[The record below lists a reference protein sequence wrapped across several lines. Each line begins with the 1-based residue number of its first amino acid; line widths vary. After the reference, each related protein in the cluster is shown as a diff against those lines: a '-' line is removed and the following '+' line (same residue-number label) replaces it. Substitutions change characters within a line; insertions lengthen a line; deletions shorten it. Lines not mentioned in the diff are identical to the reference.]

1 MIQAFRGDS
10 GVTTE
15 FSGAAEIDEGDCLT
29 RISRVPG
36 CCRSAKARDFIRLEP
51 QRPSSGRQQGHIR
64 SKKTVDARCQWH
76 PAWLYKVSRLTVYR
90 YDSAKT
96 YPGRVNVLRR
106 AMVTALLDR
115 LHAVCSSRSC
125 RQESSMRFCK
135 FLLVGCLSLVSLVCH
150 AETVKGLYQVREPV
164 NGQSPEERE
173 QATIRALDT
182 LVLRLTG
189 DPKAAQSPGLAAIRK
204 DPQQIIS
211 QYGFEAGPPEVL
223 KVDFDPGT
231 TEQALRRAG
240 LAMWGANRPSIL
252 GWWLNDSTEG
262 SSLVGD
268 GQASAVPLRRAAQ
281 HRGLP
286 LRLPLADLNEQ
297 IVATAPNLEGTDP
310 APLQA
315 ASERYNA
322 DALLAVHA
330 KEEGGQWQAKWQLW
344 LGDKKEAGSVQGA
357 DQAAVADA
365 VMLAVNERLA
375 PRFVAKPG
383 ASSAQLLE
391 VQGMN
396 LEHYASLGRLLE
408 PFGGRVQS
416 VDGDRIV
423 YRVNGSTD
431 QLRAQLS
438 LARLQET
445 PAGQPPA
452 TPDQPAAPGAAPAPA
467 PAPTPQLRFRW

>member
-1 MIQAFRGDS
+1 
-10 GVTTE
+10 
-15 FSGAAEIDEGDCLT
+15 
-29 RISRVPG
+29 
-36 CCRSAKARDFIRLEP
+36 
-51 QRPSSGRQQGHIR
+51 
-64 SKKTVDARCQWH
+64 
-76 PAWLYKVSRLTVYR
+76 
-90 YDSAKT
+90 
-96 YPGRVNVLRR
+96 
-106 AMVTALLDR
+106 
-115 LHAVCSSRSC
+115 
-125 RQESSMRFCK
+125 MRFCK
-135 FLLVGCLSLVSLVCH
+135 FLLVSCLSVVSLVSQ
-150 AETVKGLYQVREPV
+150 AETVKGLYLVREPV
-164 NGQSPEERE
+164 NGQSPEERD
-173 QATIRALDT
+173 QATQRALDT

-240 LAMWGANRPSIL
+240 LAMWGGNRPSIL

-268 GQASAVPLRRAAQ
+268 GQASAAPLRRAAQ

-297 IVATAPNLEGTDP
+297 IVATAPNLEGADSG
-310 APLQA
+310 PLLA

-423 YRVNGSTD
+423 YRVNGSVE

-438 LARLQET
+438 LARLQEAPAAQAPT
-445 PAGQPPA
+445 PAVPV
-452 TPDQPAAPGAAPAPA
+452 QPAVGGAVPTPAPA

>member
-1 MIQAFRGDS
+1 
-10 GVTTE
+10 
-15 FSGAAEIDEGDCLT
+15 
-29 RISRVPG
+29 
-36 CCRSAKARDFIRLEP
+36 
-51 QRPSSGRQQGHIR
+51 
-64 SKKTVDARCQWH
+64 
-76 PAWLYKVSRLTVYR
+76 
-90 YDSAKT
+90 
-96 YPGRVNVLRR
+96 
-106 AMVTALLDR
+106 
-115 LHAVCSSRSC
+115 
-125 RQESSMRFCK
+125 MRFCK
-135 FLLVGCLSLVSLVCH
+135 FLLVSCLSVVSLVSH

-164 NGQSPEERE
+164 SGQSPEERD
-173 QATIRALDT
+173 QATQRALDT

-211 QYGFEAGPPEVL
+211 QYGFDAGPPEVL

-252 GWWLNDSTEG
+252 GWWLNDSAEG

-268 GQASAVPLRRAAQ
+268 GQASAAPLRRAAQ

-297 IVATAPNLEGTDP
+297 IVATAPNLEGADP
-310 APLQA
+310 APLHA

-423 YRVNGSTD
+423 YRVNGSAD

-438 LARLQET
+438 LARLQEA
-445 PAGQPPA
+445 PAGQAPA
-452 TPDQPAAPGAAPAPA
+452 LAVPVQPAAGGAVPAPV

>member
-1 MIQAFRGDS
+1 
-10 GVTTE
+10 
-15 FSGAAEIDEGDCLT
+15 
-29 RISRVPG
+29 
-36 CCRSAKARDFIRLEP
+36 
-51 QRPSSGRQQGHIR
+51 
-64 SKKTVDARCQWH
+64 
-76 PAWLYKVSRLTVYR
+76 
-90 YDSAKT
+90 
-96 YPGRVNVLRR
+96 
-106 AMVTALLDR
+106 
-115 LHAVCSSRSC
+115 
-125 RQESSMRFCK
+125 MRFCK
-135 FLLVGCLSLVSLVCH
+135 FLLVSCLSVVSLVSH

-164 NGQSPEERE
+164 NGQSPEERD
-173 QATIRALDT
+173 QATQRALDT

-211 QYGFEAGPPEVL
+211 QYGFDAGPPEVL

-240 LAMWGANRPSIL
+240 LAMWGPNRPSIL

-268 GQASAVPLRRAAQ
+268 GQASAAPLRRAAQ

-297 IVATAPNLEGTDP
+297 IVATAPNLEGADP
-310 APLQA
+310 APLHA

-330 KEEGGQWQAKWQLW
+330 QEEGGQWQAKWRLW
-344 LGDKKEAGSVQGA
+344 LGDQKEAGTVQGA

-375 PRFVAKPG
+375 PRFVARPG
-383 ASSAQLLE
+383 ASSEQLLE

-416 VDGDRIV
+416 VEGDRIL
-423 YRVNGSTD
+423 YRVNGSVD

-445 PAGQPPA
+445 PAGQA
-452 TPDQPAAPGAAPAPA
+452 PAAPVQPASGGSVPAAA